1 MERTVVLTY
10 LAMSVLQGVLLKNAL
25 PLQKKDHHMAL
36 RIEVL
41 LVVGAECV
49 TRVKFLHQS
58 TIQTGVSTQL

>member
-36 RIEVL
+36 GIEVL
-41 LVVGAECV
+41 EVAGAECV
-49 TRVKFLHQS
+49 TRVQFLHPP
-58 TIQTGVSTQL
+58 TIWTGVSTQL